1 MAAYGYEAVD
11 ALGKISKGNIEAD
24 SIDLAKSKLKSM
36 DLMVLKLKEQSVFTK
51 DLNIEIGG
59 YPKTRDMAV
68 FCRQFVSMSRAGVS
82 ILETLKLLEEQTEN
96 KQLRIA
102 IAGVRANVE
111 KGETLSES
119 LRLYPKIF
127 PELMFN
133 MAAAGEAS
141 GSLDTALE
149 RVGTQLEKTAKV
161 QALVKKAMIYP
172 IIVGIVAVV
181 VVVVMLTA
189 VIPRYTAMFEEIGT
203 DLPGITK
210 AVMSMSDF
218 LMAHWFII
226 LPIIIVA
233 VIVIK
238 AWSTTNSGKHFF
250 HKIKL
255 TLPGIKNL
263 EVKKASSLMSRTLSS
278 LMASGVP
285 MSEAVDMVANTMEN
299 VYFKEA
305 MEKCRDDIIIGQ
317 PLSRPLEECGQ
328 FPPMVYHMAKIGEE
342 SGNIEEMLSK
352 TADYY
357 DDEVEM
363 AVQSLLAA
371 MEPLIIILLAGI
383 VGVLIGAC
391 LAPMLSM
398 YNALNTL

>member
-96 KQLRIA
+96 KQLRNA

-127 PELMFN
+127 PELMYN

-203 DLPGITK
+203 ELPGITK
-210 AVMSMSDF
+210 TVMAMSDF

-226 LPIIIVA
+226 LPIVIVA
-233 VIVIK
+233 VIAIK